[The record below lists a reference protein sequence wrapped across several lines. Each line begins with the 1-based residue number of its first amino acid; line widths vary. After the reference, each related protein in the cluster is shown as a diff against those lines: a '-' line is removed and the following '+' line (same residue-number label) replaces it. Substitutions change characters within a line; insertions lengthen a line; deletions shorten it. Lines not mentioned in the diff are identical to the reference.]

1 MTEPTTP
8 VLIRDS
14 SDIFALML
22 AEAKQGNKMWFNHIT
37 QRVSVLDLAFRMA
50 PHAAAHMT
58 PEQLVDYAQAT
69 VQLLHDRVVVPQ
81 K

>member
-1 MTEPTTP
+1 MTENTTP

-22 AEAKQGNKMWFNHIT
+22 GEAKQGNKMWFNHIT

-50 PHAAAHMT
+50 PHVAQHMT
-58 PEQLVDYAQAT
+58 PDQLVTYAQTT
-69 VQLLHDRVVVPQ
+69 VQLLHDKVVVPQ